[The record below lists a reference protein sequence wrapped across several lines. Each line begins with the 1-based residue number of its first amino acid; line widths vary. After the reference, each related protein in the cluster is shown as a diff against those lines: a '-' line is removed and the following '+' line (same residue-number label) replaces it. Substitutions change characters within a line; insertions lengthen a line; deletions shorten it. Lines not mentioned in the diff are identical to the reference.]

1 MSGSARAAGRTSWR
15 RWVILELPAEGV
27 RKPCKCGSHLEC
39 GVRSSEKDR
48 QCCAQPIC
56 ALHPPSSNETVF
68 PSRHRKKSS
77 VSDSFSNLV
86 HRPTIDQF
94 TEGVSSMCQALMGQK
109 GLDAGPQIVIPEP
122 PGSHFKAGRGRRV
135 VYGLQTNLEQP
146 RSQQRKG

>member
-15 RWVILELPAEGV
+15 RWVMLELPAEGV
-27 RKPCKCGSHLEC
+27 RKPCKCGSHKEY
-39 GVRSSEKDR
+39 GVRSYEKDR
-48 QCCAQPIC
+48 QCCTQPIW
-56 ALHPPSSNETVF
+56 ALHPPSSKGVF
-68 PSRHRKKSS
+68 PFRHRKKSS

-94 TEGVSSMCQALMGQK
+94 TEGVSFMCQALMGQK

-135 VYGLQTNLEQP
+135 VHGPQTNLEQP